1 MKDDRYFM
9 ELNALDK
16 IDDVLEIFKEYSPCV
31 FLKTDEGYDWMEE
44 DHCVYGAEAALR
56 PGTVRK

>member
-16 IDDVLEIFKEYSPCV
+16 IDEVLEIFKEYSPCV
-31 FLKTDEGYDWMEE
+31 FLKTD
-44 DHCVYGAEAALR
+44 
-56 PGTVRK
+56 